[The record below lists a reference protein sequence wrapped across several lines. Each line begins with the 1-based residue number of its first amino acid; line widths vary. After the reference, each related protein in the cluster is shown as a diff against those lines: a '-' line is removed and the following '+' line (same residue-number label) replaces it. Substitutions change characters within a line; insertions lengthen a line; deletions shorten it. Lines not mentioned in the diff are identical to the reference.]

1 MGKALVRVPFYSM
14 VNLVAERRIVPE
26 LIQDQMTAESLARE
40 ALALL
45 ENEAARESM
54 RRDLAEVAEKLSAR
68 HAGPEY
74 DPLEVAATLVEQH
87 LAEKRLIK
95 EEMVHVS

>member
-1 MGKALVRVPFYSM
+1 
-14 VNLVAERRIVPE
+14 
-26 LIQDQMTAESLARE
+26 
-40 ALALL
+40 
-45 ENEAARESM
+45 M
-54 RRDLAEVAEKLSAR
+54 RRDLAEVAEKLWGP
-68 HAGPEY
+68 HAGSEY